1 MKLRNILIGLGILY
15 FLTKK
20 KEKTSFDPKKDSV
33 PLKEKESTEK
43 TDDVLVEKNKTPEV
57 DRENRDV
64 EIIDIEKKDIETVSV

>member
-20 KEKTSFDPKKDSV
+20 KEKTFFDPKKDSV
-33 PLKEKESTEK
+33 PLKDKESTLREFSQVQK
-43 TDDVLVEKNKTPEV
+43 EV

-64 EIIDIEKKDIETVSV
+64 EIIDIKKKDIETIRYR

>member
-20 KEKTSFDPKKDSV
+20 KEK
-33 PLKEKESTEK
+33 ESTEK
-43 TDDVLVEKNKTPEV
+43 DDVLVEKNNTPEV

-64 EIIDIEKKDIETVSV
+64 EIIDIEKKDIDSVSE

>member
-20 KEKTSFDPKKDSV
+20 KD
-33 PLKEKESTEK
+33 KETTEK
-43 TDDVLVEKNKTPEV
+43 TDDVLVEKNNTPEV

>member
-20 KEKTSFDPKKDSV
+20 KD
-33 PLKEKESTEK
+33 KETTEK
-43 TDDVLVEKNKTPEV
+43 TDDVLVENNKTPKV

>member
-20 KEKTSFDPKKDSV
+20 KEK
-33 PLKEKESTEK
+33 ESTEK
-43 TDDVLVEKNKTPEV
+43 DDVLVENNKIPKV

>member
-20 KEKTSFDPKKDSV
+20 KEK
-33 PLKEKESTEK
+33 ESTEK
-43 TDDVLVEKNKTPEV
+43 DDVLVEKNNTPEV

>member
-20 KEKTSFDPKKDSV
+20 KEN
-33 PLKEKESTEK
+33 ESTEK
-43 TDDVLVEKNKTPEV
+43 TDDVLVEKNNTPEV

>member
-20 KEKTSFDPKKDSV
+20 KEN
-33 PLKEKESTEK
+33 ESTEK
-43 TDDVLVEKNKTPEV
+43 TDDVLVENNNIPEV

>member
-20 KEKTSFDPKKDSV
+20 KD
-33 PLKEKESTEK
+33 KETTEK
-43 TDDVLVEKNKTPEV
+43 TDDVLVEKNNTPEV

-64 EIIDIEKKDIETVSV
+64 EIIDVEKKDIETIRYR

>member
-20 KEKTSFDPKKDSV
+20 KEK
-33 PLKEKESTEK
+33 ESTEK
-43 TDDVLVEKNKTPEV
+43 DDVLVENNKIPKV

-64 EIIDIEKKDIETVSV
+64 EIIDIAKKDIETVSV

>member
-20 KEKTSFDPKKDSV
+20 KEN
-33 PLKEKESTEK
+33 ESTEK
-43 TDDVLVEKNKTPEV
+43 TDDVLVEKNNTAEV

>member
-1 MKLRNILIGLGILY
+1 MKSRNILIGLGILY

-20 KEKTSFDPKKDSV
+20 KD
-33 PLKEKESTEK
+33 KETTEK
-43 TDDVLVEKNKTPEV
+43 TDDVLVENNKTPEV

>member
-20 KEKTSFDPKKDSV
+20 KE
-33 PLKEKESTEK
+33 EESTEK
-43 TDDVLVEKNKTPEV
+43 TDDVLVEKNNTPEV

-64 EIIDIEKKDIETVSV
+64 EIIDIEKKALKLFLYK

>member
-20 KEKTSFDPKKDSV
+20 KD
-33 PLKEKESTEK
+33 KETTEK
-43 TDDVLVEKNKTPEV
+43 TDDVLVEKNNIPEV

>member
-1 MKLRNILIGLGILY
+1 MKLRNILIGLGLLY

-20 KEKTSFDPKKDSV
+20 KD
-33 PLKEKESTEK
+33 KETTEK
-43 TDDVLVEKNKTPEV
+43 TDDVLVEKNNTPEV